1 MSITA
6 LTATVMSDPSDP
18 IADALDRLTPE
29 QIARLIADF
38 STRRTVNLASA
49 RFGLGTVSQVNY
61 GFLVTILKQLQE
73 SEECTR
79 QLEKLHERNKK
90 EIQRLQA
97 ALKKYGRHLFHCV
110 GEHSDSPDISLCTCG
125 LKDGV
130 VRVHSS
136 QECKERIS

>member
-1 MSITA
+1 MSTDK
-6 LTATVMSDPSDP
+6 LS
-18 IADALDRLTPE
+18 PE
-29 QIARLIADF
+29 QIVQFIADF

-90 EIQRLQA
+90 EIERLRE
-97 ALKKYGRHLFHCV
+97 ALKKCHGDLQYQ
-110 GEHSDSPDISLCTCG
+110 EYQ
-125 LKDGV
+125 KV
-130 VRVHSS
+130 VS
-136 QECKERIS
+136 CYRI